1 MKSKKEI
8 KGKETKIS
16 SGAIRKPAPLTAIK
30 SPKSIRIGNQTRPV
44 TSKFNVSPRYTAAFT
59 FETPKPK
66 VKH

>member
-44 TSKFNVSPRYTAAFT
+44 TSKFNVSPRYKTFT